1 MIEKRQLISSLK
13 KTGNG
18 FWRLLPV
25 LAGVLLLASLVV
37 QVIPQLISI
46 GLFGHDDVTDTLVA
60 SIIASL
66 STGQP
71 VVSYILAG
79 ELQKAGI
86 GLVAVTAFVTAWITV
101 GIIPLPA
108 EAVMLGWRFSLWR
121 NLIAFLMSM
130 LIAWLTVV
138 TLHAG

>member
-1 MIEKRQLISSLK
+1 MPKRRQLVDSLK
-13 KTGNG
+13 KTAGG

-25 LAGVLLLASLVV
+25 LAGVLLLAGLVV
-37 QVIPQLISI
+37 QIIPRLIGM
-46 GLFGHDDVTDTLVA
+46 GLFGHDQATDTLIA

-86 GLVAVTAFVTAWITV
+86 GLVAVTAFVTAWVTV

-121 NLIAFLMSM
+121 NLVAFLLSM
-130 LIAWLTVV
+130 LIAWLTVA
-138 TLHAG
+138 TLHV

>member
-1 MIEKRQLISSLK
+1 MDRQRLRLTLK
-13 KTGNG
+13 KTAGG

-25 LAGVLLLASLVV
+25 LVGVLLLASLVV
-37 QVIPQLISI
+37 QVIPRLIHM
-46 GLFGHDDVTDTLVA
+46 GLFGHDDVTDSVVSAL
-60 SIIASL
+60 IASL

-71 VVSYILAG
+71 VVSYVLAG

-86 GLVAVTAFVTAWITV
+86 GLVAVTAFITAWVTV

-121 NLIAFLMSM
+121 NLIAFLLSL

-138 TLHAG
+138 TLRV

>member
-1 MIEKRQLISSLK
+1 MIEKKRLVSSLK
-13 KTGNG
+13 KTAGG

-37 QVIPQLISI
+37 QVIPKLIAM
-46 GLFGHDDVTDTLVA
+46 GLFGHDDITDTLVA

-86 GLVAVTAFVTAWITV
+86 DLVAVTAFVTAWVTV

-121 NLIAFLMSM
+121 NLIAFLLSM
-130 LIAWLTVV
+130 LIAWLTVA
-138 TLHAG
+138 TLHV